1 MAFQGQGRWL
11 EEWPAVHLPLKTS
24 AEKMK
29 MIEEEGAPSAQG
41 HGDQEPSAAKD
52 STRMAQRENA
62 RSNTE
67 EGTLLNLI
75 DTSVKTPHDHL
86 AAAYA
91 RLFDEKLPSAISIDC
106 VLQNDSEL
114 SKTSLQSA
122 VGTAITKS
130 EITFTPQ
137 ISHNFRSARREKG
150 SELLD
155 DNESKRCLEKG
166 KERDLEEEKNQ
177 LQIHAPPAGQTYFNV
192 QKGEKE
198 SSAVSLHHVRQQI
211 QYLRQLNETQ
221 QMWQSGQNQGLQLQG
236 AAPDDSRMYAGD
248 RPHRL
253 LLSRDEAADV
263 FQQID
268 AIGNG
273 EISQIES
280 TRALQKSIALARHLD
295 LPNKIHQEDENRKLF
310 ALTHADIDKDP
321 TKSISLEEFLSYYHK
336 RGRASGASA
345 SGNEGEQTSGT
356 EERER
361 VTSGTEE
368 RERVIEELL
377 IVASRG
383 KNKTLDA
390 AVREWR
396 SQWLKLTG
404 SPDRLRDLGK
414 PTHTQHTDN
423 LLASDVALDND
434 IDALEGVDKTQES
447 ARISYERKS
456 VHLIKQVMLERRTV
470 CVREAD

>member
-11 EEWPAVHLPLKTS
+11 GDRPAVHLPLKTS

-29 MIEEEGAPSAQG
+29 MIEEEVAPSAQG

-52 STRMAQRENA
+52 STRMAQRESA

-67 EGTLLNLI
+67 EGTLLNLLI

-106 VLQNDSEL
+106 VLQNDAEL
-114 SKTSLQSA
+114 SKISLQSA

-130 EITFTPQ
+130 EIAFTPQ
-137 ISHNFRSARREKG
+137 ISHDIRSARREKR

-155 DNESKRCLEKG
+155 DTESKRCLEKG
-166 KERDLEEEKNQ
+166 KERDVEEEKNQ
-177 LQIHAPPAGQTYFNV
+177 LRIHAPPAGQTYFNV

-198 SSAVSLHHVRQQI
+198 SSAVRLHHVRQQI
-211 QYLRQLNETQ
+211 QYLQQLNETQ
-221 QMWQSGQNQGLQLQG
+221 QMWQSGQSQGLQLQG
-236 AAPDDSRMYAGD
+236 SAPDDSRMYAGD

-253 LLSRDEAADV
+253 SLSRDEAVDV

-268 AIGNG
+268 

-280 TRALQKSIALARHLD
+280 IRAVQKSSALARHLD
-295 LPNKIHQEDENRKLF
+295 LPNEIHQEDESRKLF
-310 ALTHADIDKDP
+310 ALTHDIDEDR
-321 TKSISLEEFLSYYHK
+321 TKSISLEEFLAYYHK
-336 RGRASGASA
+336 RGRAAA
-345 SGNEGEQTSGT
+345 ARADGNEGEQTSGT

-361 VTSGTEE
+361 VS
-368 RERVIEELL
+368 EELL

-404 SPDRLRDLGK
+404 SPDRIRDLGK

-434 IDALEGVDKTQES
+434 IDVLEGVDKTQEC
-447 ARISYERKS
+447 ARIPYERTS
-456 VHLIKQVMLERRTV
+456 VHLIKQVMLERGTV
-470 CVREAD
+470 CEREAD